1 MIRFLS
7 RMHEDKVFFTK
18 VMDRFLTVLTLVSVG
33 TMGGAMYELLKRS
46 Q

>member
-33 TMGGAMYELLKRS
+33 PWVERCMS
-46 Q
+46 C